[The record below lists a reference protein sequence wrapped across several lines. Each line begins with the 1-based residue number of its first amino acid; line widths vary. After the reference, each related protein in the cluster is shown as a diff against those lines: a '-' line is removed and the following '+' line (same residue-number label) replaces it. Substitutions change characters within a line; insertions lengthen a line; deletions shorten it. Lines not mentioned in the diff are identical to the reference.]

1 MNDRFDDM
9 TRSIAAGSLSRR
21 TALRSLGVTAGMVFV
36 GLLTGG
42 RAVRAA
48 TTCHGVCTRGR
59 EGRLRCLYTD
69 GFVCASDCPPTARE
83 GDSCTGTI
91 R

>member
-9 TRSIAAGSLSRR
+9 ARAIATGSLTRR
-21 TALRSLGVTAGMVFV
+21 TALRRVGVTAGVLTL
-36 GLLTGG
+36 GLVTGG
-42 RAVRAA
+42 RAIRAA
-48 TTCHGVCTRGR
+48 TTCHGVCSRGR
-59 EGRLRCLYTD
+59 EGKLHCLYTD
-69 GFVCASDCPPTARE
+69 GFVCATDCPPAARE